1 MTSAPTPGGPSWQH
15 EPAAPTAGPPA
26 SSSFF
31 RWIRGLD
38 ITRAPDRWVGGVS
51 GGIAR
56 RTGLD
61 QALVRGLI
69 LILSVF
75 GGIGVLLYGLAWAL
89 LPEPDGRIH
98 VEQAGRGSWTSGL
111 TGAAALVAIGLLRPN
126 IPLFGDGG
134 TGGLLWTLFWIGA
147 VVLFVYWIVNRNSGK
162 GRPGGPGFQGPGAG
176 PASGGPGAGGPG
188 SGEPGFGG
196 PGSGGP
202 GAGGPGFGGPGFGG
216 PGAGGPGFGGPGFG
230 APGSGPSQPFGP
242 APSNSA
248 ASGSAPAGPPPT
260 GPVPIA
266 PHPDGPESAAASGAA
281 PDTTDTG
288 PSGSTPSGAASFS
301 TAPGAAPGTG
311 TGSLIRSGGAAPVAT
326 EGDDPVTEDHDDR
339 TVPLPYRPDTLTRSL
354 PGPFPYAADT
364 AGPGWTGPG
373 SSAPFPAPSAA
384 GPGTGPVALRA
395 PRPVRI
401 RPSRP
406 SGPATALLIGGA
418 LVVAAAVL
426 AADYLG
432 ALAVTDAAVVACAA
446 AAVVLALGVIVL
458 GLRGRTSG
466 LVGVAATLTLLGG
479 LIASF
484 SVMGGTWIVAQES
497 RTAPAALAGA
507 ADGYSILAAQST
519 IDLSDVRR
527 PTRDVVV
534 PVNALVSEVTV
545 IVPGDIPVEVR
556 SRMALGAAE
565 ARGTAV
571 DDAAAPEFRSDGGV
585 LQLDNRDLNP
595 DASGPAIVLDVRGAL
610 SDVTIV
616 TASPSDSPAPGTS
629 APTPTGDTP

>member
-15 EPAAPTAGPPA
+15 EPAAPTAGLPA
-26 SSSFF
+26 SSPFF

-69 LILSVF
+69 VILSVF

-147 VVLFVYWIVNRNSGK
+147 VVLFVYWIVNRNGGK

-188 SGEPGFGG
+188 F
-196 PGSGGP
+196 
-202 GAGGPGFGGPGFGG
+202 GGPGFGGPGFGG
-216 PGAGGPGFGGPGFG
+216 PGFDGPGAGGPGFGG
-230 APGSGPSQPFGP
+230 PGSGPSQPFGP

-248 ASGSAPAGPPPT
+248 GPGSAPVGPPPT
-260 GPVPIA
+260 GPA
-266 PHPDGPESAAASGAA
+266 PTASDPDGPASAAASGAGSA
-281 PDTTDTG
+281 TTDTD
-288 PSGSTPSGAASFS
+288 PSGGTPAGGTPSGAASVS
-301 TAPGAAPGTG
+301 TTPGTAAGTETGPPIRSVGAAPDATPEGEDPVTG
-311 TGSLIRSGGAAPVAT
+311 A
-326 EGDDPVTEDHDDR
+326 DPVTEDHDDR
-339 TVPLPYRPDTLTRSL
+339 TVPLPYRPDTLTRPR

-364 AGPGWTGPG
+364 DGPGWSG
-373 SSAPFPAPSAA
+373 SGSYAPFPAPYAS
-384 GPGTGPVALRA
+384 GPGTGPVTLCA

-418 LVVAAAVL
+418 LVVAAALL

-446 AAVVLALGVIVL
+446 AAVVLALGVIAL

-497 RTAPAALAGA
+497 RTAPATLAGA
-507 ADGYSILAAQST
+507 ADGYSVLAAQST

-545 IVPGDIPVEVR
+545 IVPGDVPVEVR

-585 LQLDNRDLNP
+585 LQLDNRELNP

-610 SDVTIV
+610 SDVTIM
-616 TASPSDSPAPGTS
+616 TASPSDSPAPRTS